1 MYYKLFTKDILPF
14 CSKQTNTDENNSGHS
29 NINTNLLNLLS
40 QIKNLTDNDI
50 SEGENLP
57 NCKYQDISYFTN
69 HITTGMKSKALSV
82 FHINVGSFPKQFDNF
97 KYLFNQLQ
105 IEFDFIRITESILIK
120 NISPITNIN
129 LKNYVIQHNSSESS
143 AGSALL
149 YINKKYS

>member
-1 MYYKLFTKDILPF
+1 
-14 CSKQTNTDENNSGHS
+14 
-29 NINTNLLNLLS
+29 
-40 QIKNLTDNDI
+40 
-50 SEGENLP
+50 
-57 NCKYQDISYFTN
+57 
-69 HITTGMKSKALSV
+69 MKSKALSV